1 MNINCTVI
9 IQICNFFLTW
19 SLLESILLRPLLQ
32 KLIFKKEK
40 ESDFLNSIEKK
51 KADIEELKR
60 IQKKQWQKFNQYCL
74 HNMPNIKK
82 TTIIPICSY
91 PLFTDEIDTESVDSL
106 ATRYTPLITE
116 WLKGAR

>member
-32 KLIFKKEK
+32 KLIFKKKK
-40 ESDFLNSIEKK
+40 ESDFLDSIEKK
-51 KADIEELKR
+51 KDDIEELKR
-60 IQKKQWQKFNQYCL
+60 IQKEQWQKLNQYCL
-74 HNMPNIKK
+74 QNMPNIKK
-82 TTIIPICSY
+82 PTVIPIYSY
-91 PLFTDEIDTESVDSL
+91 ALFTDEIDTESVDSL
-106 ATRYTPLITE
+106 ATSYIPLITK